1 MTLAATL
8 DLDTAAA
15 TCWDVLVIG
24 AGPAG
29 SLVARELARPGNRV
43 LLVDKDAFPRWKVCG
58 CCLNA
63 RALGVLQD
71 VGLADLPQ
79 RCGAVPLRRA
89 YVGSRSCGA
98 NVPLPA
104 GVALS
109 REVFDAALIE
119 AATTSGVAFLPR
131 TRAALAKSHAGHRLV
146 GLHQTERQVRVPA
159 RLVLVASGLGGNV
172 LAEEPGFDLE
182 EMRCS
187 RFGAG
192 AVVAMAPAFYETGTI
207 FMACGAGGYVG
218 LVRLEDGRLDVGAA
232 FDAALVRGAGGLGHA
247 AARILAEVGWPAI
260 PDLVWR
266 GTPRLTRHR
275 KRLAAGRLFVVGD
288 AAGYVEPFTGEGMA
302 WALAGAAAL
311 APLAAHAV
319 ADWQDAFIQMWAD
332 RYHRTVTRRQ
342 SVCRITAATL
352 RHPHLARAV
361 IRVLASFPGLARPF
375 VRHLNQARHP

>member
-1 MTLAATL
+1 MAATL
-8 DLDTAAA
+8 DLDAAA
-15 TCWDVLVIG
+15 AVCWDVLVIG

-43 LLVDKDAFPRWKVCG
+43 LLVDKEVFPRWKVCG

-63 RALGVLQD
+63 RALGALQD
-71 VGLADLPQ
+71 VGLAGLPQ

-89 YVGSRSCGA
+89 YVGCRSCGA

-109 REVFDAALIE
+109 REAFDTALIE
-119 AATTSGVAFLPR
+119 AATSAGAAILPR
-131 TRAALAKSHAGHRLV
+131 TRAALGKRQAGHRLV
-146 GLHQTERQVRVPA
+146 SLHQVERQVQVPA

-182 EMRCS
+182 ES
-187 RFGAG
+187 RSSRLGAG
-192 AVVAMAPAFYETGTI
+192 VVVATAPAFYEPGTI

-232 FDAALVRGAGGLGHA
+232 FDTALVHRAGGLSKA

-260 PDLVWR
+260 PELAWR
-266 GTPRLTRHR
+266 GTPRLTRRR
-275 KRLAAGRLFVVGD
+275 KRLAAERLFVLGD

-302 WALAGAAAL
+302 WALAAAAAL

-319 ADWQDAFIQMWAD
+319 ADWRHAFVQQWAD
-332 RYHRTVTRRQ
+332 RYHRTVTRHQ
-342 SVCRITAATL
+342 SVCRITAAAL

-361 IRVLASFPGLARPF
+361 IRVLASFPSLATPF